1 MGQNSWVPEQ
11 LFISLI
17 DETIKAWIGV
27 KTHMAYIVKTFRLC
41 MLRTVFSRRHD
52 LEADTSSSS
61 RASSSMVKKLREY
74 IRKTFG
80 TMRRDTRDRRT
91 TYV

>member
-1 MGQNSWVPEQ
+1 MCQYSWAPEQ

-27 KTHMAYIVKTFRLC
+27 KSHIPYIVKAFRLC
-41 MLRTVFSRRHD
+41 MLRTIFSRTHNLD
-52 LEADTSSSS
+52 ADTSSSS
-61 RASSSMVKKLREY
+61 RASSSMVKKLRGY
-74 IRKTFG
+74 IKMTIG